1 MSIFMKIDKL
11 DAVKGGATIPEI
23 DKKKGLFKLD
33 STSWGAVRGT
43 SIEVGNA
50 NNSDKGIV
58 GLGEMNISRTCDGA
72 TPHLIT
78 WLYSPGDTGKDVII
92 FITKPSRDGKGI
104 NQNITYNL
112 TGCRISNYQT
122 QSHAGGEPSESFSLT
137 YTKIENIFHVE
148 DGGGTISKGSTVTY
162 DVSKAEM
169 VSGAS

>member
-1 MSIFMKIDKL
+1 MPLPI
-11 DAVKGGATIPEI
+11 
-23 DKKKGLFKLD
+23 
-33 STSWGAVRGT
+33 
-43 SIEVGNA
+43 
-50 NNSDKGIV
+50 
-58 GLGEMNISRTCDGA
+58 
-72 TPHLIT
+72 
-78 WLYSPGDTGKDVII
+78 
-92 FITKPSRDGKGI
+92 
-104 NQNITYNL
+104 L